1 MAKKMKKFDKG
12 GPSYENNIR
21 DGGTSFIDEFEKSRS
36 KKETEEKPQF
46 QTKEGKNPNIS
57 EETRARAAKYV
68 ESGGKEETKPVTKK
82 AAPAPVTKKA
92 EPKAEPKATPA
103 PAPAPAMPAEEKAR
117 MEGLLKKQALEEV
130 HPEDYAPG
138 GGLLKAGLKA
148 FVRSGEKSA
157 VKEGLK
163 NIARESLPGPKPTL
177 ALPGPKPTLALPSPT
192 PRLPYD
198 KNAAIAKARAD
209 RAAMRNES
217 MRQQNQD
224 AGPAGRA
231 RASGAPYDY
240 VPAAGELRPDFKK
253 GGKVKS
259 SGKVKSASS
268 RADGCAIRGKTRA

>member
-68 ESGGKEETKPVTKK
+68 ESGDKEEAKPVTKK
-82 AAPAPVTKKA
+82 AAPAPVAKKA
-92 EPKAEPKATPA
+92 EPKAETKAETKAEA
-103 PAPAPAMPAEEKAR
+103 PAPKMPAEEKAR
-117 MEGLLKKQALEEV
+117 MEGLTKKQALESV
-130 HPEDYAPG
+130 HPEDYVPG
-138 GGLLKAGLKA
+138 GGILKAGLKA
-148 FVRSGEKSA
+148 IIRSGEKSA

-163 NIARESLPGPKPTL
+163 NIARESLPAPRPTLALTGPKPT
-177 ALPGPKPTLALPSPT
+177 PTLSLPAPI
-192 PRLPYD
+192 D
-198 KNAAIAKARAD
+198 KNAAIAKARAE

-259 SGKVKSASS
+259 ASS

>member
-1 MAKKMKKFDKG
+1 MKKRKFADG

-21 DGGTSFIDEFEKSRS
+21 DGGTSFIDEFEKSKA
-36 KKETEEKPQF
+36 KKDEEKPRF
-46 QTKEGKNPNIS
+46 ETKEGKNPNIS
-57 EETRARAAKYV
+57 DETREKAKKYV
-68 ESGGKEETKPVTKK
+68 ESGGKEESK
-82 AAPAPVTKKA
+82 PAPKA
-92 EPKAEPKATPA
+92 TPKATPKPTAKAEPKAT
-103 PAPAPAMPAEEKAR
+103 PAPAMPAEEKAR

-148 FVRSGEKSA
+148 IVRSGEKSA

-163 NIARESLPGPKPTL
+163 NIARES
-177 ALPGPKPTLALPSPT
+177 LPGPKPTLALPSPT

-209 RAAMRNES
+209 RVAMRNES

-231 RASGAPYDY
+231 RATGAPYDY
-240 VPAAGELRPDFKK
+240 VPAAGELRPDFKS

-259 SGKVKSASS
+259 RGKVKSASS